1 MYQSYVFPIAYAFIA
16 FPFAAALFTVPF
28 LMVQY
33 RKYGY
38 IHKVR
43 AIMLYLLLLYLM
55 NAFFLVILPLP
66 SSRHNP
72 ALANGDLQLL
82 PLQFVYD
89 FLKETSVSF
98 KHPSTYWHM
107 FVERAF
113 LQVVFNIL
121 LTVPFG
127 MFLRYYFRVRWL
139 SGLIL
144 SFMLSLWFETT
155 QLTGIYGIYD
165 HAYRIFDIDDLL
177 CNTLGGILGFLIAEW
192 IAKRLPRIE
201 HLDRHIDRASKRVSY
216 TRRAVAFMIDL
227 VIWYSL
233 MILLTLNDIPIPFWI
248 SSGIYYIL
256 IPYWTHGITVGK
268 WMVRI
273 YVTSTR
279 PDHPRVSLLALTI
292 RYGLLYWVF
301 LGLNNILS
309 DLIVLPDIH
318 TVWRALCSLLLFV
331 IDISFL
337 MHVLTRLFQKGSVLF
352 YEKISHTKHHIQWPT
367 LDPSSSNESD
377 KQVQV

>member
-1 MYQSYVFPIAYAFIA
+1 MYQAYLFPIAYAFIA
-16 FPFAAALFTVPF
+16 FPFVAALFTLPF
-28 LMVQY
+28 LIVQY

-43 AIMLYLLLLYLM
+43 AITLYLLLLYLM

-113 LQVVFNIL
+113 LQVIFNIF
-121 LTVPFG
+121 LTIPFG
-127 MFLRYYFRVRWL
+127 MFLRYYFRVRWG

-144 SFMLSLWFETT
+144 SFLLSLFFETT

-177 CNTLGGILGFLIAEW
+177 CNTLGGMLGFMIAEW

-201 HLDRHIDRASKRVSY
+201 HLDLHIDRSSKRVSY

-227 VIWYSL
+227 FFWYTL

-256 IPYWTHGITVGK
+256 IPYWTNGITVGK
-268 WMVRI
+268 WIVRI
-273 YVTSTR
+273 YVSSTN
-279 PDHPRVSLLALTI
+279 PDHPSISLKSLTI

-309 DLIVLPDIH
+309 DTIVLPDIH
-318 TVWRALCSLLLFV
+318 TFWRALCSLLLFV
-331 IDISFL
+331 IDISFF
-337 MHVLTRLFQKGSVLF
+337 MHVMSCFFRKGSLLF
-352 YEKISHTKHHIQWPT
+352 YEKLSHTKHRIQWPE
-367 LDPSSSNESD
+367 LEPSALETKQGSSIS
-377 KQVQV
+377 

>member
-16 FPFAAALFTVPF
+16 FPFAAALFTLPF
-28 LMVQY
+28 LIVQY

-43 AIMLYLLLLYLM
+43 AITLYLLLLYLM

-98 KHPSTYWHM
+98 RHPSTYWHL

-113 LQVVFNIL
+113 LQVIFNIL

-144 SFMLSLWFETT
+144 SFMLSLWFEIT

-201 HLDRHIDRASKRVSY
+201 HLDLHIDRASKRISY

-227 VIWYSL
+227 VIWYLL

-268 WMVRI
+268 WIVRI
-273 YVTSTR
+273 YVTSTH
-279 PDHPRVSLLALTI
+279 PDHPRVPLLALTI

-318 TVWRALCSLLLFV
+318 TFWRALCSLLLFV

-337 MHVLTRLFQKGSVLF
+337 MHVLTRLFQKGSVLC
-352 YEKISHTKHHIQWPT
+352 YEKISHTKHRIQWPE
-367 LDPSSSNESD
+367 LEPSASNEAD

>member
-1 MYQSYVFPIAYAFIA
+1 MYQAYLFPIAYAFIA
-16 FPFAAALFTVPF
+16 FPFVAALFTLPF
-28 LMVQY
+28 LIVQY

-43 AIMLYLLLLYLM
+43 AITLYLLLLYLM

-98 KHPSTYWHM
+98 KHPSTYWHI

-113 LQVVFNIL
+113 LQVIFNIF
-121 LTVPFG
+121 LTIPFG
-127 MFLRYYFRVRWL
+127 MFLRYYFRVRWG

-144 SFMLSLWFETT
+144 SFLLSLFFETT
-155 QLTGIYGIYD
+155 QLTGIYGIYEN
-165 HAYRIFDIDDLL
+165 AYRIFDIDDLL
-177 CNTLGGILGFLIAEW
+177 CNTLGGMVGFIIAEW

-201 HLDRHIDRASKRVSY
+201 HLDLHIDRSSKRVSY

-227 VIWYSL
+227 FFWYIL
-233 MILLTLNDIPIPFWI
+233 MILLTLNDVPIPFWI

-256 IPYWTHGITVGK
+256 IPYWTNGITVGK
-268 WMVRI
+268 WIVRI
-273 YVTSTR
+273 YVSSTN
-279 PDHPRVSLLALTI
+279 PDHSSISLKSLTI

-309 DLIVLPDIH
+309 DTIVLPDIH
-318 TVWRALCSLLLFV
+318 TFWRALCSLLLFV
-331 IDISFL
+331 IDISFF
-337 MHVLTRLFQKGSVLF
+337 MHVMSCFFRKGSLLF
-352 YEKISHTKHHIQWPT
+352 YEKLSHTHQRIQWPE
-367 LDPSSSNESD
+367 LEQPSSDIPN
-377 KQVQV
+377 KQDN

>member
-1 MYQSYVFPIAYAFIA
+1 MYQAYLFPIAYAFIA
-16 FPFAAALFTVPF
+16 FPFVAALFTLPF
-28 LMVQY
+28 LIVQY

-43 AIMLYLLLLYLM
+43 AITLYLLLLYLM

-98 KHPSTYWHM
+98 KHPSTYWHI

-113 LQVVFNIL
+113 LQVIFNIF
-121 LTVPFG
+121 LTIPFG
-127 MFLRYYFRVRWL
+127 MFLRYYFRVRWG

-144 SFMLSLWFETT
+144 SFLLSLFFETT
-155 QLTGIYGIYD
+155 QLTGIYGIYEN
-165 HAYRIFDIDDLL
+165 AYRIFDIDDLL
-177 CNTLGGILGFLIAEW
+177 CNTLGGMVGFIIAEW

-201 HLDRHIDRASKRVSY
+201 HLDLHIDRSSKRVSY

-227 VIWYSL
+227 FFWYIL
-233 MILLTLNDIPIPFWI
+233 MILLTLNDVPIPFWI

-256 IPYWTHGITVGK
+256 IPYWTNGITVGK
-268 WMVRI
+268 WIVRI
-273 YVTSTR
+273 YVSSTN
-279 PDHPRVSLLALTI
+279 PDHSSISLKSLTI

-309 DLIVLPDIH
+309 DTIVLPDIH
-318 TVWRALCSLLLFV
+318 TFWRALCSLLLFV
-331 IDISFL
+331 IDISFF
-337 MHVLTRLFQKGSVLF
+337 MHVMSCFFRKGSLLF
-352 YEKISHTKHHIQWPT
+352 YEKLSHTQQRIQWPE
-367 LDPSSSNESD
+367 LEQPSSDIPN
-377 KQVQV
+377 KQDN